1 MKYQVEQNLSYTC
14 VEADNVCITPMNNL
28 EFSSGGKLVAAFANG
43 QWVSFSASPEPESE
57 QGSQVGHYYTE
68 ADEPKAD

>member
-1 MKYQVEQNLSYTC
+1 MKYRVEQHLSYTD
-14 VEADNVCITPMNNL
+14 VEADNVGITPMNNL

-43 QWVSFSASPEPESE
+43 QWVSFSTSDDPKAE
-57 QGSQVGHYYTE
+57 QGAQVGHYYTE